1 MHYTLKSAPGVR
13 ETLKELENGD
23 ANAQR
28 KLEKV
33 RRALG
38 RLQQNPRHP
47 GLNSYEYQNFPGVP
61 RGTKVWHSYVENN
74 TPSAWRIWWKYG
86 PGQGVI
92 TVLLIGPHDL

>member
-1 MHYTLKSAPGVR
+1 VHYTLKNAPGVK

-61 RGTKVWHSYVENN
+61 RGTKVWHSYVE
-74 TPSAWRIWWKYG
+74 TTLHQPGGSGGCTAPARALSPSF
-86 PGQGVI
+86 
-92 TVLLIGPHDL
+92 